1 MKKVIFLLIGFV
13 ATLGFAQSADK
24 AAKTPEQKATH
35 HSEMLTKKLSLTPE
49 QKQSVYTL
57 ILDRVNKAN
66 AVRAKYTTS
75 DKKGM
80 HKELK
85 PIVDDFNTKIKAI
98 LTPEQVTK
106 WEQFKAEKK
115 AKRKEAKEANATD
128 DGIDN

>member
-1 MKKVIFLLIGFV
+1 MKKVIFLWISFMTILS
-13 ATLGFAQSADK
+13 FAQSADK
-24 AAKTPEQKATH
+24 VAKTPEQKAAH
-35 HSEMLTKKLSLTPE
+35 HSEMLTKKLSLSPE

-66 AVRAKYTTS
+66 AVRAKYTTG

-85 PIVDDFNTKIKAI
+85 PIIDDFNTKIKAI
-98 LTPEQVTK
+98 LTPDQVTK

>member
-1 MKKVIFLLIGFV
+1 MKKVIFLLISFM
-13 ATLGFAQSADK
+13 ATLSFAQSSDK
-24 AAKTPEQKATH
+24 ATKTPEQKATH
-35 HSEMLTKKLSLTPE
+35 HSEVLTKKLSLSPE

-66 AVRAKYTTS
+66 AVRAKYTTG

-85 PIVDDFNTKIKAI
+85 PIIDDFNTKIKAI
-98 LTPEQVTK
+98 LTPDQVTK

>member
-1 MKKVIFLLIGFV
+1 MKKVIFLLISFM
-13 ATLGFAQSADK
+13 ATFGFAQSADK
-24 AAKTPEQKATH
+24 AAKTPEQKASH
-35 HSEMLTKKLSLTPE
+35 HSEMLTKKLSLSPE

-66 AVRAKYTTS
+66 AVRAKYTTG

-85 PIVDDFNTKIKAI
+85 PIIDDFNTKIKAI
-98 LTPEQVTK
+98 LTPDQVTK

>member
-13 ATLGFAQSADK
+13 ATLSFAQSADK

-35 HSEMLTKKLSLTPE
+35 HSEMLTKKLSLSPE

-57 ILDRVNKAN
+57 ILERVNKAN
-66 AVRAKYTTS
+66 AVRAKYTTG
-75 DKKGM
+75 DKKSM

-85 PIVDDFNTKIKAI
+85 PIIDDFNTKIKAI
-98 LTPEQVTK
+98 LTADQVTK

-115 AKRKEAKEANATD
+115 AKRKETKDANVTD

>member
-13 ATLGFAQSADK
+13 ATLSFAQSADK
-24 AAKTPEQKATH
+24 AAKTPEQKATQ
-35 HSEMLTKKLSLTPE
+35 HSEMLTKKLSLSPE

-66 AVRAKYTTS
+66 AIRAKYTTS

-85 PIVDDFNTKIKAI
+85 PIIDDFNTKIKAI
-98 LTPEQVTK
+98 LTPEQ
-106 WEQFKAEKK
+106 
-115 AKRKEAKEANATD
+115 
-128 DGIDN
+128 